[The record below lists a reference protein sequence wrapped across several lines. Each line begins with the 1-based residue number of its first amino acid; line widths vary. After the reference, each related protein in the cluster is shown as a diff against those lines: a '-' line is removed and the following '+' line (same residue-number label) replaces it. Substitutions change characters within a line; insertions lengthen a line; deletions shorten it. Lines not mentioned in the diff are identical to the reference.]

1 MKKKD
6 FLATLKAMP
15 DCEEK
20 DKLLKSMEEEGVED
34 DDDDGDPNDS
44 MEKSLT
50 VGAGDLSKAL
60 DELERIQGAG
70 TQTVAPL
77 GARMGEDADVGL
89 AKSRDATGFVKS
101 LVEQVA
107 AHSDDLGAAV
117 AEVSQQQAVNN
128 TAMLATGKLVL
139 SLVKSIQDRDAAR
152 DAKIDAL
159 LAAVN
164 APAQPRTVTGARPMA
179 KSFNAGGGGGEQ
191 PQGLSKNQLANLM
204 NAELK
209 KSVDAGDH
217 GRAHQLG
224 ESVALLLAGKKNGL
238 AAEIE
243 QSHLRKA
250 QA

>member
-15 DCEEK
+15 DCEAKYKLIKSFED
-20 DKLLKSMEEEGVED
+20 DKENVED
-34 DDDDGDPNDS
+34 DDDEAEGDN
-44 MEKSLT
+44 EKSLT
-50 VGAGDLSKAL
+50 VGAGGLSKAL
-60 DELERIQGAG
+60 EELERIQGAG
-70 TQTVAPL
+70 DPAIAPL
-77 GARMGEDADVGL
+77 GARMGDNADVSL
-89 AKSRDATGFVKS
+89 AKSMDATGFVKS

-117 AEVSQQQAVNN
+117 SEISQQQGVNN
-128 TAMLATGKLVL
+128 TAVLATGKLVL
-139 SLVKSIQDRDAAR
+139 SLVKSIQER

-164 APAQPRTVTGARPMA
+164 APAQPRTVTGARPMV

-191 PQGLSKNQLANLM
+191 PQALSKNQLANLM

>member
-34 DDDDGDPNDS
+34 DDDDGDPDDS
-44 MEKSLT
+44 MEKSLRAD
-50 VGAGDLSKAL
+50 GLSKAL
-60 DELERIQGAG
+60 DELERLQGAG
-70 TQTVAPL
+70 APAIAPL
-77 GARMGEDADVGL
+77 GARMGESADVSL
-89 AKSRDATGFVKS
+89 AKSMDATGFVKS

-117 AEVSQQQAVNN
+117 SEISQQQGVNN

-139 SLVKSIQDRDAAR
+139 SLVKSLQDREAER

-164 APAQPRTVTGARPMA
+164 APAQPRTVTGTRPMS
-179 KSFNAGGGGGEQ
+179 KSFNAGGAGPDR
-191 PQGLSKNQLANLM
+191 PQGLSKSQLANLM
-204 NAELK
+204 NDELK

-217 GRAHQLG
+217 GRAHQISEG
-224 ESVALLLAGKKNGL
+224 VALLLAGRKNGI

>member
-20 DKLLKSMEEEGVED
+20 DKLLKSMEEGGVED
-34 DDDDGDPNDS
+34 DDDDEGSPDDS
-44 MEKSLT
+44 MEKSLRAD
-50 VGAGDLSKAL
+50 GLSKAL

-70 TQTVAPL
+70 TPAVAPL
-77 GARMGEDADVGL
+77 GARLGENTDVGL
-89 AKSRDATGFVKS
+89 AKSMDATGFVKS

-139 SLVKSIQDRDAAR
+139 SLVKSLQDREAER
-152 DAKIDAL
+152 DAKLDAL

-164 APAQPRTVTGARPMA
+164 APAQPRTVTGARPMS
-179 KSFNAGGGGGEQ
+179 KSFNAGGNGGER
-191 PQGLSKNQLANLM
+191 PQGLSKSQLADLM

-224 ESVALLLAGKKNGL
+224 ESVALLLAGRKNGI